1 MPVQPNLPTAHKV
14 EACAALKASLDQILR
29 VGAHTQV
36 DYKSNSRYV
45 ELIINIHTLIE
56 ELQ

>member
-1 MPVQPNLPTAHKV
+1 MPIQPNLPTAHKV

-36 DYKSNSRYV
+36 DYKTNSRYT
-45 ELIINIHTLIE
+45 ELIINIHALIR
-56 ELQ
+56 ELK